1 MHTRAQENPGFGDKI
16 LDIISNVEPPPEYWN
31 SKHLK

>member
-16 LDIISNVEPPPEYWN
+16 LDIISNVEPPHNIETLN
-31 SKHLK
+31 I

>member
-16 LDIISNVEPPPEYWN
+16 LDIISNVEPPQNIETLN
-31 SKHLK
+31 I